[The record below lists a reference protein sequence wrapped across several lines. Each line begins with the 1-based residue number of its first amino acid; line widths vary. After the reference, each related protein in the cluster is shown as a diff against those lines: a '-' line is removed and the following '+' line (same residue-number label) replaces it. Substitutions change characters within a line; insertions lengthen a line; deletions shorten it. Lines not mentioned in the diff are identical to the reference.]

1 MKKYQL
7 KSINLFLSDIK
18 GVRFHVKSSD
28 YFGTLAS
35 VLTIIEEKINNSNN
49 LKDKKLIKKIL
60 ENTIKDCLYLQT
72 NYSIIPKNKNKNH
85 KPKGI
90 DKVK

>member
-7 KSINLFLSDIK
+7 KLNNWLLSDIK

-35 VLTIIEEKINNSNN
+35 VLTIIKEKISYCHNFE
-49 LKDKKLIKKIL
+49 DKKLIKQIL
-60 ENTIKDCLYLQT
+60 KNTISDCLYLQK
-72 NYSIIPKNKNKNH
+72 NYSIIAKNKKRSH
-85 KPKGI
+85 RPKGI
-90 DKVK
+90 DKIK

>member
-7 KSINLFLSDIK
+7 NLNNWFLSDIK
-18 GVRFHVKSSD
+18 GVHFHVKSSD

-35 VLTIIEEKINNSNN
+35 VLTIIEEKINFCQN
-49 LKDKKLIKKIL
+49 LEDKKLIKQIL
-60 ENTIKDCLYLQT
+60 KNTISDCLYLQK
-72 NYSIIPKNKNKNH
+72 NYSIIAKNKNRSH

-90 DKVK
+90 DKIK